1 MPLRWGASVS
11 TAMPPAC
18 QHAHSP
24 LRPVNLSQHCNERS
38 LDFFLHW
45 CTLSVAGEFS
55 LGRHSVKKILITLL
69 LAATPLVAL
78 ASQEVQ
84 ATPDTGSKAANSHHA
99 RHHHK
104 RGRSSHHVKHHRAA
118 KQHSQTQ

>member
-1 MPLRWGASVS
+1 MRAACRRAQYSLR
-11 TAMPPAC
+11 
-18 QHAHSP
+18 Q
-24 LRPVNLSQHCNERS
+24 VNFSQHGNERGI
-38 LDFFLHW
+38 DFFLHW

-78 ASQEVQ
+78 ASQEVVQ
-84 ATPDTGSKAANSHHA
+84 PTPDTGSKAANSHHA
-99 RHHHK
+99 RRHHK
-104 RGRSSHHVKHHRAA
+104 RSRNSHHVKHHRAT

>member
-1 MPLRWGASVS
+1 MLVFERSSLRA
-11 TAMPPAC
+11 AC
-18 QHAHSP
+18 HHAQYS
-24 LRPVNLSQHCNERS
+24 LRQVNFSRHCNERG
-38 LDFFLHW
+38 LDFSPHW
-45 CTLSVAGEFS
+45 CTLSLAGEFS

-84 ATPDTGSKAANSHHA
+84 PTPDTGSRAANSHHA
-99 RHHHK
+99 RRHHK
-104 RGRSSHHVKHHRAA
+104 RSRNSHHVKHHRAT

>member
-1 MPLRWGASVS
+1 MRAACHRAQYSLR
-11 TAMPPAC
+11 
-18 QHAHSP
+18 Q
-24 LRPVNLSQHCNERS
+24 VNFSQHCNERG
-38 LDFFLHW
+38 LDFFPHW

-55 LGRHSVKKILITLL
+55 LGRHSVKKILITIL

-99 RHHHK
+99 RRHHK
-104 RGRSSHHVKHHRAA
+104 RSRNSHHVKHHRAA